1 MSPRRLDP
9 SVVHARLAMMRELLD
24 DLSTVGDPP
33 DLHADRMIRHGVER
47 ILTQLVE
54 LAASVNEHVV
64 GAQLA
69 RVATSYRQ
77 SFELAAECGL
87 IDAELRDDIL
97 PSVGLR
103 NILVHEY
110 LEVDLRRVE
119 IAVPLARRV
128 YRRYVEQ
135 SAAYVARLG
144 DV

>member
-69 RVATSYRQ
+69 RVAT
-77 SFELAAECGL
+77 
-87 IDAELRDDIL
+87 
-97 PSVGLR
+97 
-103 NILVHEY
+103 EY

-119 IAVPLARRV
+119 VAVPLARRV